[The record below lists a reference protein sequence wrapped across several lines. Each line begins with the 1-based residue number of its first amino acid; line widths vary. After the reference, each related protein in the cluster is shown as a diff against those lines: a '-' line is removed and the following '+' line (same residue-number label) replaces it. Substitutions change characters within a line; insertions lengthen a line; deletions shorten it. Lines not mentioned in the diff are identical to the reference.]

1 MQPHHLVDWL
11 QEKEKRI
18 EEKIDQLIEQNLNPF
33 PFERINKGKRLLQ
46 LIHECRQYIQ
56 QDEFILAGKVLHAL
70 ELEGLKVNVPESP
83 KNAGFN
89 PKQPRPIP

>member
-1 MQPHHLVDWL
+1 MQPHHLIDWL

-46 LIHECRQYIQ
+46 LIQACRQHVQ
-56 QDEFILAGKVLHAL
+56 QDELILAGRVLHAL
-70 ELEGLKVNVPESP
+70 EMEGLKVPESP
-83 KNAGFN
+83 QTTSSSSLK
-89 PKQPRPIP
+89 KPRSAP